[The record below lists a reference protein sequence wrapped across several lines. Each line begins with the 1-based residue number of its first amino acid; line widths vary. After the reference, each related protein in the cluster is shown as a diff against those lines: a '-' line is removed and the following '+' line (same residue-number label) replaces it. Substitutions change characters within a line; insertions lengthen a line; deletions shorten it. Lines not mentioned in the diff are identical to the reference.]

1 MPASASLLITRQGE
15 VEELN
20 LFKRLIYSCSKTKIG
35 VYMQIRNITLKDT
48 DEFIT
53 FQLRLD
59 EETEYMMYE
68 PGERNP
74 QRDRTEALI
83 RGAMDGDNFLM
94 VIEDKDKLWGYISAE
109 RGGLNRIRHTAYIVT
124 GICTSYRNQGI
135 GTKFFNELDKWAEQ
149 NKISRLEL
157 TVMCHNETA
166 VGLYEKKGFRKEG
179 IKKNSMLVNGS
190 YVDEYYMAKLL

>member
-1 MPASASLLITRQGE
+1 
-15 VEELN
+15 
-20 LFKRLIYSCSKTKIG
+20 
-35 VYMQIRNITLKDT
+35 MQIRNITLKDT
-48 DEFIT
+48 DEFIA

-68 PGERNP
+68 PGERKP

-124 GICTSYRNQGI
+124 GICTGYRNQGI

>member
-1 MPASASLLITRQGE
+1 M
-15 VEELN
+15 
-20 LFKRLIYSCSKTKIG
+20 
-35 VYMQIRNITLKDT
+35 
-48 DEFIT
+48 
-53 FQLRLD
+53 
-59 EETEYMMYE
+59 
-68 PGERNP
+68 
-74 QRDRTEALI
+74 
-83 RGAMDGDNFLM
+83 
-94 VIEDKDKLWGYISAE
+94 
-109 RGGLNRIRHTAYIVT
+109 T
-124 GICTSYRNQGI
+124 GICTGYRNKGI